1 MVSEKWF
8 LDVLSSTFLIYI
20 FFVLFVCDCSHLV
33 QNDLDLI
40 ILSVWFSY
48 IYIKLL
54 EILGSC
60 YKCLEKMI
68 QVSTIKIIWS
78 NLFFIYAGNN
88 CNPSNEGTKFSMTL
102 MKKWKFCDS
111 RLQING
117 YLWINSVGRSQI
129 SMGIVLSFGPLQ
141 NRELPSSPWLTINL
155 FPFICF
161 FIYYSKTNFPSSWRF
176 LKKNKLI

>member
-1 MVSEKWF
+1 MYLWFISWCFKHLGQMVAWYGIREVVLRCVGF
-8 LDVLSSTFLIYI
+8 NLLDLYI
-20 FFVLFVCDCSHLV
+20 FCFVCLCDCSHLV

-40 ILSVWFSY
+40 ILLVWFSY

-68 QVSTIKIIWS
+68 QVSTTKIIWS

-102 MKKWKFCDS
+102 MKKWKFYDS
-111 RLQING
+111 CLQING
-117 YLWINSVGRSQI
+117 SLWINNVKRS
-129 SMGIVLSFGPLQ
+129 
-141 NRELPSSPWLTINL
+141 
-155 FPFICF
+155 
-161 FIYYSKTNFPSSWRF
+161 
-176 LKKNKLI
+176 